1 MSNLVFAI
9 PSKGRLKEQCE
20 GFLADCGLA
29 LTQEGGERGYRG
41 VIKAAPGVEVRL
53 ASAQE
58 IANGVLSG
66 ELHAGIT
73 GEDLLRESAGDFT
86 AQVLPVKA
94 LGFGRADVVVAAPQ
108 SWIDVDDLADLEALA
123 HEFPDR
129 YGRRMRAATKY
140 MNLARGFFASHNMS
154 GCRVVESL
162 SATEGAPAAGAAD
175 IIVDIT
181 TTGSTLSANK
191 LKIVGGGVILKSQ
204 AILAASRNAMW
215 SPEARASFERILD
228 VVEARTKGKALAML
242 RFSNSE
248 FVPSTELLAA
258 IGASAASIGETKSL
272 GRTLYCPRDKAS
284 DAAMRLQ
291 EAGAGSVAV
300 LKPDYVFEAPNALK
314 DSFAKAIPA
323 R

>member
-41 VIKAAPGVEVRL
+41 VIQAAPGVEVRL

-108 SWIDVDDLADLEALA
+108 SWIDVDDMADLEALA

-140 MNLARGFFASHNMS
+140 MNLARSFFAAHNMS

-228 VVEARTKGKALAML
+228 VVEARSKGKALAML
-242 RFSNSE
+242 RFSNSA
-248 FVPSTELLAA
+248 FVPSAELLAA
-258 IGASAASIGETKSL
+258 IGASAASVGETKSL

-291 EAGAGSVAV
+291 EGGAGSVAV

-314 DSFAKAIPA
+314 ESFARAIPA

>member
-20 GFLADCGLA
+20 AFLADCGLA
-29 LTQEGGERGYRG
+29 LTQEGGDRGYRG
-41 VIKAAPGVEVRL
+41 MIKSAPGVEVRL

-58 IANGVLSG
+58 IANGVLFG

-94 LGFGRADVVVAAPQ
+94 LGFGRADVIVAAPQ
-108 SWIDVDDLADLEALA
+108 SWIDVDDMADLEALA

-140 MNLARGFFASHNMS
+140 MNLARSFFAAHNMS
-154 GCRVVESL
+154 GCRVLESL

-181 TTGSTLSANK
+181 TTGSTLAANK

-204 AILAASRNAMW
+204 AILAVSRNAAW
-215 SPEARASFERILD
+215 RLKR
-228 VVEARTKGKALAML
+228 ARTLNAFSTSLRRGPKAK
-242 RFSNSE
+242 RSRCCVS
-248 FVPSTELLAA
+248 A
-258 IGASAASIGETKSL
+258 IVSL
-272 GRTLYCPRDKAS
+272 F
-284 DAAMRLQ
+284 RLQ
-291 EAGAGSVAV
+291 IYWLRLAPPLRQSERPNRWAALCIARGSGRAMQRCVCRRRA
-300 LKPDYVFEAPNALK
+300 PDPSRY
-314 DSFAKAIPA
+314 
-323 R
+323 